1 MVTKSTKPGSTE
13 TSRRKRKTDQQ
24 TRFVRYLETSPI
36 ISGAIFVLT
45 AAGIGMLSLIGIDSG
60 GAQIIPHQVSPI
72 RVTATVPFD
81 YRSELLTERERQRRI
96 NLVGPAYSIQ
106 PRHYEAFADE
116 AGALAREIDLL
127 DESTRDLGEEGRITA
142 VRGFVDAH
150 SERSRYTPTTEDILS
165 LLEHTDPETRQN
177 LFREA
182 LRMLEEIHRD
192 GIYSPDSFPS
202 DDPSNGLTLF
212 TIYGPDE
219 TRLSDRSIRN
229 EEEAR
234 LELRSR
240 IESLDAPESV
250 ILALRRII
258 RDGLVPNFEYDET
271 RTEERKAR
279 VARDTPPVM
288 VGVEEGDTIIRPGTT
303 VTEEQYE
310 MYLAYR
316 ETLASQGEQPLDLD
330 EQMLHRLLL
339 VVGILLSAAVYIRIE
354 DRETLKSN
362 SRLALLGLLAAINLS
377 LVWSVIKLVNVPA
390 VAAHTTWM
398 AAIPYLTPTAFSPLI
413 VAMLIGQR
421 PAIFMALIISFFA
434 AIMFGYKVEMFVV
447 AFLAALVG
455 IYYTHQVRF
464 RGRLVKAACLTGLTV
479 ATAALFLGLASRLE
493 LTIIVTQMA
502 AGLAVGALTGI
513 IVVGLLP
520 ILETL
525 FRRIT
530 DITLLELTDTN
541 HPLLKRMQME
551 APGSYHHSLVVANLA
566 ENAAGEIDAN
576 PLKCRVCALFHDIGK
591 LVKPE
596 YFTENQRDGFNPH
609 SERNPSFSAL
619 IIKSHVKEG
628 VDLAVNFKLPRV
640 IIDVIRQ
647 HHGTTLIEYFFHQA
661 KQFEKKTTVPPFAD
675 VDSREGETV
684 SETTYRYDGPKPQFK
699 ESAVIFFA
707 DAVEAAS
714 RSLKKVNQQNLED
727 LIDKIFR
734 GRIEDGQLDECPLT
748 MDEISRIKKSFCFT
762 LLNMLHSRVEYPSDA
777 KESDKRTA
785 RPPEAEQDE
794 ASENNAKRGAGSEEL
809 EKPPAQTR

>member
-1 MVTKSTKPGSTE
+1 MGTKSNKPAATE
-13 TSRRKRKTDQQ
+13 ASRRKRKTDQQ
-24 TRFVRYLETSPI
+24 TRLVRYLETSPV
-36 ISGAIFVLT
+36 ISVAIFVLT
-45 AAGIGMLSLIGIDSG
+45 AAGIGVLSLIGLDPG
-60 GAQIIPHQVSPI
+60 GAQIIPHQVSPV
-72 RVTATVPFD
+72 RVTASVSFD
-81 YRSELLTERERQRRI
+81 YQSELLTERERQRRI
-96 NLVGPAYSIQ
+96 NLVGPAYSIE
-106 PRHYEAFADE
+106 PERFEAFADHVQT
-116 AGALAREIDLL
+116 LAREIDRL
-127 DESTRDLGEEGRITA
+127 DERTRELDEEGRHTA
-142 VRGFVDAH
+142 VRNFVESHA
-150 SERSRYTPTTEDILS
+150 ETSRHVPTSEDILA
-165 LLEHTDPETRQN
+165 LLEHTDPETRQD

-182 LRMLEEIHRD
+182 LAMLEDVHRD
-192 GIYSPDSFPS
+192 GIFAPDSFPS
-202 DDPSNGLTLF
+202 EDPSNGVTLF

-219 TRLSDRSIRN
+219 TRLSERSIRD
-229 EEEAR
+229 EQEAR
-234 LELRSR
+234 LELRNR
-240 IESLDAPESV
+240 LERLEAPESV

-258 RDGLVPNFEYDET
+258 RDGIAPNFEYDET

-279 VARDTPPVM
+279 VARETPPVT

-316 ETLASQGEQPLDLD
+316 EALATNGAQPLDVD

-339 VVGILLSAAVYIRIE
+339 VIGILLSAAVYIRIE

-362 SRLALLGLLAAINLS
+362 SRLALLGLLATINLS
-377 LVWSVIKLVNVPA
+377 LVWSVIKLGNVPA
-390 VAAHTTWM
+390 IAAHSTWL

-447 AFLAALVG
+447 AFLSALVG
-455 IYYTHQVRF
+455 IYYCHQVRF

-479 ATAALFLGLASRLE
+479 ATAVLFLGLAARLE
-493 LTIIVTQMA
+493 LTIILTQML
-502 AGLAVGALTGI
+502 AGLAIGALTGI

-551 APGSYHHSLVVANLA
+551 APGSYHHSLVVANLS
-566 ENAAGEIDAN
+566 ENAAGEIGAN

-661 KQFEKKTTVPPFAD
+661 KQYEKKSTLPPFAAAE
-675 VDSREGETV
+675 SREGASV
-684 SETTYRYDGPKPQFK
+684 SESTYRYDGPKPQFK

-714 RSLKKVNQQNLED
+714 RSLKKINQQNLED

-762 LLNMLHSRVEYPSDA
+762 LLNMLHSRVEYPSEA
-777 KESDKRTA
+777 KEDEKRSSKSVEGT
-785 RPPEAEQDE
+785 PDE
-794 ASENNAKRGAGSEEL
+794 ASKSKTEGSADPEEV
-809 EKPPAQTR
+809 EKPPAETP